1 MSEIRTVTR
10 RDFLA
15 GGVAAAA
22 VTSFAVVRSAQGE
35 TDRPLKVGL
44 VGCGKRGMGAARNCV
59 DAAPGVTITA
69 VGDVFH
75 ERAREAMQKMAAW
88 GDKAAITPDRCFDG
102 FDAIH
107 KVLESGVDIVLLCT
121 PPAFRPSHFEAA
133 VAKGVHVFME
143 KPVAVCPAGARR
155 MLRAAEESERKG
167 LKVAAGTQ
175 RRHQLPYRHL
185 IEQIHAGALGEI
197 VAASA
202 YWIGDYDYYPGVPR
216 EAGWSDMEWQLRN
229 WNYFTWLS
237 GDHIVEQH
245 VHNLDVVNWVLGS
258 HPVRCLGMG
267 GRQQRNDPVYGHI
280 FDHFSVEYEYPGG
293 IRVQSL
299 CRQMKD
305 TDKRV
310 EEHIVGT
317 LGSGHPGRELRLS
330 DGRILQFTGE
340 NADPYVLE
348 HTHLIEA
355 IRQDQPLNEARQVTE
370 STLTAIM
377 GRMSAYTGKEVTWD
391 FVLNESKL
399 DLTPPEHPEMGDV
412 PLPPVAVPGIT
423 PLI

>member
-1 MSEIRTVTR
+1 MSSVTR
-10 RDFLA
+10 RDFLV
-15 GGVAAAA
+15 GGTVTAA
-22 VTSFAVVRSAQGE
+22 VSTFAVLRTARGE
-35 TDRPLKVGL
+35 SEAKLRVGL
-44 VGCGKRGMGAARNCV
+44 VGCGKRGLGAARNCV
-59 DAAPGVTITA
+59 DAAANVCITA
-69 VGDVFH
+69 VGDVFP

-88 GDKAAITPDRCFDG
+88 GDKADVTPDRCFAG

-107 KVLESGVDIVLLCT
+107 GVLDSGVDIVLLCA
-121 PPAFRPSHFEAA
+121 PPAFRPDHFEAA

-155 MLRAAEESERKG
+155 MLQAAELSEQKG

-175 RRHQLPYRHL
+175 RRHQPPYRYL
-185 IEQIHAGALGEI
+185 IEQIHQGALGEI

-202 YWIGDYDYYPGVPR
+202 YWVGDYDYYPGVPR
-216 EAGWSDMEWQLRN
+216 EPGWSDMEWQLRN

-237 GDHIVEQH
+237 GDHIVEPH
-245 VHNLDVVNWVLGS
+245 VHNLDVVNWALKS
-258 HPVRCLGMG
+258 HPVKCLGMG
-267 GRQQRNDPVYGHI
+267 GRQQRTDPVYGHI

-310 EEHIVGT
+310 EEYIAGT
-317 LGSGHPGRELRLS
+317 LGSGHPGKGLTLR
-330 DGRILQFTGE
+330 DGRTILYAGE

-355 IRQDQPLNEARQVTE
+355 IRQDLPLNEARQVTE

-391 FVLNESKL
+391 FVLKESKL
-399 DLTPPEHPEMGDV
+399 DLTPPKHPEMGDV
-412 PLPPVAVPGIT
+412 PVPPVAVPGEM